1 MDIEKANSYST
12 YIQNFN
18 LRNKSVPGVT
28 SPDSIQKSPEKPAEQ
43 VNPNPKEEAQSTQ
56 SVKPRG
62 NASLADISVSFG
74 NKDSSL
80 LGFGTSINNMEG
92 ADLIRKE
99 ISSMQKDQVLKE
111 YQYFVGSKVK
121 ENQSQNSDQI
131 NGNVLT
137 SDQDGTVIKL

>member
-12 YIQNFN
+12 YLQNFN
-18 LRNKSVPGVT
+18 LRN
-28 SPDSIQKSPEKPAEQ
+28 
-43 VNPNPKEEAQSTQ
+43 Q
-56 SVKPRG
+56 SVIGNVVAPNQTVEQPAHEVRTAEGQDNNTTQEVTKVEKG

-80 LGFGTSINNMEG
+80 LGLGASSNMQSSDMMKQAIN
-92 ADLIRKE
+92 
-99 ISSMQKDQVLKE
+99 SMQRDHVLRE

-121 ENQSQNSDQI
+121 ENNPPENNI
-131 NGNVLT
+131 LT